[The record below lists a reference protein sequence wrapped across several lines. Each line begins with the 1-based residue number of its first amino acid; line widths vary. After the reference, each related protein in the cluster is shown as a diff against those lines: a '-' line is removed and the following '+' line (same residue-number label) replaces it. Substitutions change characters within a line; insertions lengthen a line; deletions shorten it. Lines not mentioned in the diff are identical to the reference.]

1 MAKNY
6 WVTSTGTVYEG
17 ISGHGSWHTEF
28 CNSFL
33 ECHEEILKHY
43 DEWYE
48 KHHNYIHIFFEDEL
62 RWVKYCGW
70 NNVGWLIP
78 KEKKLTKKQIDTIFE
93 LTGYVA

>member
-48 KHHNYIHIFFEDEL
+48 KHHNYIHIFFEWAEMDLNHRRSFEQ
-62 RWVKYCGW
+62 
-70 NNVGWLIP
+70 LIYSQP
-78 KEKKLTKKQIDTIFE
+78 P
-93 LTGYVA
+93 